1 MEQAIIQEITE
12 DMLHTYPLFMH
23 LQMVD
28 TNLMC
33 ISLLLNIFFIPVPF
47 IDDTASTS
55 RVSII
60 NHQERSA

>member
-33 ISLLLNIFFIPVPF
+33 ISLLLNHCCPV
-47 IDDTASTS
+47 
-55 RVSII
+55 
-60 NHQERSA
+60 

>member
-33 ISLLLNIFFIPVPF
+33 ISLLLNKYFLYPF
-47 IDDTASTS
+47 HSSMTRQVHLGLA
-55 RVSII
+55 
-60 NHQERSA
+60 